1 MSCFLVYY
9 KNGTKMMRGITSR
22 DEYIG
27 LRNKPSNVE
36 YTSAARLGNPEAK
49 RRMIQ
54 FNYSCLPAEGGK
66 LKGAKTVSNS
76 VGMDI
81 DLKPTPDPSLGR
93 GEACGKEQTDNI
105 IKVLIDRVLQ
115 MKDELGLL
123 MLERSATKG
132 LHIVF
137 KRIGWLSQEENLEWA
152 QKMLGVE
159 FDKGAKDITR
169 VFFTPTANEND
180 LLFLSDDLFEN
191 VESALSDRKVVKQ
204 PTEVKTEAKTEKKTE
219 AKTEK
224 KTEAKTEEKT
234 EDKCDGGSDTSLTS
248 HPSPLTSEPPSPLT
262 SEKSSLTYNGIAY
275 SAIVTEF
282 LRQFNNGLTPIEG
295 NREVMTFELAKAL
308 RSICDYNLEFM
319 KQVIPRYSNL
329 PEEEYNHALQT
340 ALEEPRRG
348 VSFKLTKV
356 LEALYRNTKKTESKM
371 DFEAE
376 NELPPAMPSRLPFP
390 LGFLSSKVPEMYRAA
405 VCEAVFAPLSAYVH
419 GVKFR
424 YWDGVEHEPTFMS
437 VLCAPMSIG
446 KGCVRKPISIILD
459 ELIKSDESNRAR
471 EAEWKLKNPSSK
483 QKRDPR
489 PQDICIQVLIDNL
502 TDAVFN
508 QRVYDA
514 DKNGQRYL
522 YTSVDELDTLKKI
535 TSRGTASEVSV
546 IIRKAFDNSKHGQ
559 ERVGADSV
567 TGIAP
572 LRFNFNAST
581 TNRNFQQFFAREMT
595 TGTVTQ
601 LSLSTIIKPSDAKRP
616 VFKEYDANYK
626 EEVRKLTQKLS
637 LLSGEISCPKC
648 NKFAEQ
654 LCDDNDKLASLYGSE
669 SYQVLSYRATV
680 IAWLKGMMLYC
691 MNGEK
696 WTNDIQNYMEWS
708 LRYDLWVKMH
718 VIGKMLD
725 NAMGEEDEATA
736 KRGPMNMLEML
747 NNEFTIEDLILVRKK
762 LGKSVDLRL
771 VKHQLSLWR
780 NRKLIDYEDFNS
792 VVKKLQK

>member
-1 MSCFLVYY
+1 MF
-9 KNGTKMMRGITSR
+9 
-22 DEYIG
+22 
-27 LRNKPSNVE
+27 
-36 YTSAARLGNPEAK
+36 
-49 RRMIQ
+49 
-54 FNYSCLPAEGGK
+54 
-66 LKGAKTVSNS
+66 VS
-76 VGMDI
+76 
-81 DLKPTPDPSLGR
+81 
-93 GEACGKEQTDNI
+93 
-105 IKVLIDRVLQ
+105 
-115 MKDELGLL
+115 
-123 MLERSATKG
+123 
-132 LHIVF
+132 
-137 KRIGWLSQEENLEWA
+137 
-152 QKMLGVE
+152 
-159 FDKGAKDITR
+159 
-169 VFFTPTANEND
+169 
-180 LLFLSDDLFEN
+180 LSDGLFVNE
-191 VESALSDRKVVKQ
+191 ECPLSDRRVVKQ
-204 PTEVKTEAKTEKKTE
+204 HAAACEPSDAKEQSEKLPCRQGAGETPTPPADAAEKQ
-219 AKTEK
+219 
-224 KTEAKTEEKT
+224 
-234 EDKCDGGSDTSLTS
+234 GSDISHSSLPTP
-248 HPSPLTSEPPSPLT
+248 H
-262 SEKSSLTYNGIAY
+262 SSLTYNGLEY

-282 LRQFNNGLTPIEG
+282 LRQFNNGQIPVEG
-295 NREVMTFELAKAL
+295 NRNVMTFELAKAL
-308 RSICDYNLEFM
+308 RSICDYNLDFM
-319 KQVIPRYSNL
+319 KQVIPRYDNF
-329 PEEEYNHALQT
+329 PEEEYVRTLQS
-340 ALEEPRRG
+340 AIDEPRRG
-348 VSFKLTKV
+348 VSYKLQKV
-356 LEALYRNTKKTESKM
+356 LEALYRNEKKTEGKV

-376 NELPPAMPSRLPFP
+376 NELPPAMPQKFPFP

-446 KGCVRKPISIILD
+446 KGCVRKPINIILD
-459 ELIKSDESNRAR
+459 ELVKKDESNRAR
-471 EAEWKLKNPSSK
+471 EAEWKLKNPASK

-489 PQDICIQVLIDNL
+489 PQDICVQVLIDNL

-535 TSRGTASEVSV
+535 TSRGTSTEVSV

-595 TGTVTQ
+595 TGTVTR
-601 LSLSTIIKPSDAKRP
+601 LSMATIIKPNDMKRP

-654 LCDDNDKLASLYGSE
+654 LCDENEKLADLYGSE
-669 SYQVLSYRATV
+669 SYRVLSYRATV

-696 WTNDIQNYMEWS
+696 WTKEIQDYMEWS

-718 VIGKMLD
+718 VIGKLLD
-725 NAMGEEDEATA
+725 NAMSEEDDATA
-736 KRGPMNMLEML
+736 KRGPMNMLEL
-747 NNEFTIEDLILVRKK
+747 LKDEFTMEDLILVRKK
-762 LGKSVDLRL
+762 LGKAVDTRT
-771 VKHQLSLWR
+771 VKYQLQTWR
-780 NRKLIDYEDFNS
+780 ARKLIDFDNYET
-792 VVKKLQK
+792 VIKKIKKQ

>member
-1 MSCFLVYY
+1 
-9 KNGTKMMRGITSR
+9 MMRPVSNR
-22 DEYIG
+22 EEYVG
-27 LRNKPSNVE
+27 LRNKPANVE
-36 YTSAARLGNPEAK
+36 HTKLARMGNPEAK
-49 RRMIQ
+49 RKMLQ
-54 FNYSCLPAEGGK
+54 FCYSCLPAEGGK
-66 LKGAKTVSNS
+66 LKGSKTPSNS

-81 DLKPTPDPSLGR
+81 DFAKDMP
-93 GEACGKEQTDNI
+93 KEELESAMKI
-105 IKVLIDRVLQ
+105 MIGRVLQ
-115 MKDELGLL
+115 MKEDLGLL
-123 MLERSATKG
+123 MLERSASKG

-137 KRIGWLSQEENLEWA
+137 KRIGWLTQEENLEWA

-169 VFFTPTANEND
+169 VFFTPTASDED
-180 LLFLSDDLFEN
+180 LLYLSDDLFINEES
-191 VESALSDRKVVKQ
+191 VERR
-204 PTEVKTEAKTEKKTE
+204 
-219 AKTEK
+219 
-224 KTEAKTEEKT
+224 EEKEEKREIKSVEENNGCNNEEQICKEQIIT
-234 EDKCDGGSDTSLTS
+234 NSN
-248 HPSPLTSEPPSPLT
+248 
-262 SEKSSLTYNGIAY
+262 EKSEDIEERSCSTTKDESLKTSLTYNGLQY
-275 SAIVTEF
+275 KSIVNEF
-282 LRQFNNGLTPIEG
+282 LRQFNNGLTPVEG
-295 NREVMTFELAKAL
+295 NRNVMTFELAKAL
-308 RSICDYNLEFM
+308 RSICDYNIDFL
-319 KQVIPRYSNL
+319 KKVIPRYDNF
-329 PEEEYNHALQT
+329 PEDEYERTLQSALD
-340 ALEEPRRG
+340 EPRKG
-348 VSFKLTKV
+348 VSYKLTKV
-356 LEALYRNTKKTESKM
+356 LEALYKKSDKQESKV

-376 NELPPAMPSRLPFP
+376 NELPPSMPKKLPFP
-390 LGFLSSKVPEMYRAA
+390 LGFLSSKVPEMYRPA

-446 KGCVRKPISIILD
+446 KGCVRKPINIILD
-459 ELIKSDESNRAR
+459 ELVKKDESNRAR
-471 EAEWKLKNPSSK
+471 EAEWKLKNPTSK

-489 PQDICIQVLIDNL
+489 PSDICVQVLIDNL

-514 DKNGQRYL
+514 NQNGQRYL

-595 TGTVTQ
+595 TGTVTR
-601 LSLSTIIKPSDAKRP
+601 LSMSTIIKPADTKRP
-616 VFKEYDANYK
+616 VFKEYDSAYC

-637 LLSGEISCPKC
+637 MISGEISCPQC
-648 NKFAEQ
+648 NKFAER
-654 LCDDNDKLASLYGSE
+654 LCDENEKLASLYGSE
-669 SYQVLSYRATV
+669 PYLVLSYRATV

-696 WTNDIQNYMEWS
+696 WTKEIQDYMEWS

-736 KRGPMNMLEML
+736 KRGPMNMLML
-747 NNEFTIEDLILVRKK
+747 LKDEFTVEDLIIVRKR
-762 LGKSVDLRL
+762 LGKSVDITT
-771 VKHQLSLWR
+771 VKNQLNSWR
-780 NRKLIDYEDFNS
+780 SRKLVDFDSFNEII
-792 VVKKLQK
+792 KKTKK

>member
-1 MSCFLVYY
+1 MSCYLVYY
-9 KNGTKMMRGITSR
+9 KNGAKMMRPITNR
-22 DEYIG
+22 DEYIA
-27 LRNKPSNVE
+27 LRNKPSNVD
-36 YTSAARLGNPEAK
+36 YTAAARMGNPEAK
-49 RRMIQ
+49 RRMLQ
-54 FNYSCLPAEGGK
+54 FNYSCLPGADGK
-66 LKGAKTVSNS
+66 LKGTKIVSNS

-81 DLKPTPDPSLGR
+81 DLAPSNSPKGESNVGAGAKRSLHSPLGEMER
-93 GEACGKEQTDNI
+93 AI
-105 IKVLIDRVLQ
+105 IDRVLS
-115 MKDELGLL
+115 MKEDLGLL
-123 MLERSATKG
+123 MLERSASKG

-137 KRIGWLSQEENLEWA
+137 KRIGWLNQEENLEWA

-169 VFFTPTANEND
+169 VFFTPTASDED
-180 LLFLSDDLFEN
+180 LLYLSDDLFINE
-191 VESALSDRKVVKQ
+191 ESTLSDRKVVKQ
-204 PTEVKTEAKTEKKTE
+204 PTAACEPSDAKEQSEKLPCKQGAGETPTPP
-219 AKTEK
+219 AVAASTVR
-224 KTEAKTEEKT
+224 
-234 EDKCDGGSDTSLTS
+234 S
-248 HPSPLTSEPPSPLT
+248 HHSPLGETEGASI
-262 SEKSSLTYNGIAY
+262 TYNGIPY
-275 SAIVTEF
+275 ENIVKEF
-282 LRQFNNGLTPIEG
+282 LRQFNNGQIPVEG
-295 NREVMTFELAKAL
+295 NRNVMTFELAKAL
-308 RSICDYNLEFM
+308 RSICDYNLDFM
-319 KQVIPRYSNL
+319 KQVIPRYDNF
-329 PEEEYNHALQT
+329 PEEEYVKTLQNALD
-340 ALEEPRRG
+340 EPRRG
-348 VSFKLTKV
+348 VSYKLTKV
-356 LEALYRNTKKTESKM
+356 LEALYRSEKKTEGKV

-376 NELPPAMPSRLPFP
+376 NELPPDMPQKLPFP

-446 KGCVRKPISIILD
+446 KGCVRKPINIILD
-459 ELIKSDESNRAR
+459 ELVKKDESNRAR
-471 EAEWKLKNPSSK
+471 EAEWKLKNPASK

-489 PQDICIQVLIDNL
+489 PQDICVQVLIDNL

-535 TSRGTASEVSV
+535 TSRGISTEVSV

-595 TGTVTQ
+595 TGTVTR
-601 LSLSTIIKPSDAKRP
+601 LSMATIIKPNDMKRP

-654 LCDDNDKLASLYGSE
+654 LCDENEKLADLYGSE
-669 SYQVLSYRATV
+669 SYRVLSYRATV

-696 WTNDIQNYMEWS
+696 WTKEIQDYMEWS

-718 VIGKMLD
+718 VIGKLLD
-725 NAMGEEDEATA
+725 NAMSEEDDATA
-736 KRGPMNMLEML
+736 KRGPMNMLEL
-747 NNEFTIEDLILVRKK
+747 LKDEFTIEDLILVRKK
-762 LGKSVDLRL
+762 LGKSVEINT
-771 VKHQLSLWR
+771 VKTQLCVWR
-780 NRKLIDYEDFNS
+780 KRKLIDFESFES
-792 VVKKLQK
+792 IIKKVRK

>member
-9 KNGTKMMRGITSR
+9 KNGSKLMRPITTR
-22 DEYIG
+22 EEYIA
-27 LRNKPSNVE
+27 LRNKPSNVD
-36 YTSAARLGNPEAK
+36 YTAAARMGNPEAK
-49 RRMIQ
+49 RRMLQ
-54 FNYSCLPAEGGK
+54 FNYSCLPADGGK

-81 DLKPTPDPSLGR
+81 DFAKDMPKDELESATKIMIG
-93 GEACGKEQTDNI
+93 
-105 IKVLIDRVLQ
+105 RVLD
-115 MKDELGLL
+115 MKDDLGLL

-169 VFFTPTANEND
+169 VFFTPTANEHD
-180 LLFLSDDLFEN
+180 LLFLSDELFEN
-191 VESALSDRKVVKQ
+191 VESVLSDRKVVKQ
-204 PTEVKTEAKTEKKTE
+204 PTEVKTDD
-219 AKTEK
+219 
-224 KTEAKTEEKT
+224 KTEEKT
-234 EDKCDGGSDTSLTS
+234 EGKSEVKTEDKCVDGSGLRKDAGETPTPPAAAAENEGSDASLT
-248 HPSPLTSEPPSPLT
+248 
-262 SEKSSLTYNGIAY
+262 SLTYNGIAY

-282 LRQFNNGLTPIEG
+282 LRQFNNGLTPVEG

-308 RSICDYNLEFM
+308 RSICDYNLDFM

-348 VSFKLTKV
+348 VSYKLTKV
-356 LEALYRNTKKTESKM
+356 LETLYSKEKKSQSIATAS
-371 DFEAE
+371 FEAE
-376 NELPPAMPSRLPFP
+376 NELPPEMPQRLPFP

-459 ELIKSDESNRAR
+459 ELMKSDESNRAR

-489 PQDICIQVLIDNL
+489 PQDICVQVLIDNL

-595 TGTVTQ
+595 TGTVTR
-601 LSLSTIIKPSDAKRP
+601 LSMATIIKPEGVKRP

-654 LCDDNDKLASLYGSE
+654 LCDDNEKLASLYGSE
-669 SYQVLSYRATV
+669 PYLVLSYRATV
-680 IAWLKGMMLYC
+680 IAWLKGMMLYV

-696 WTNDIQNYMEWS
+696 WTEEIQDYMEWS

-718 VIGKMLD
+718 VIGKMLEE
-725 NAMGEEDEATA
+725 AMGEEDNATT
-736 KRGPMNMLEML
+736 KRGPMNMLTLL
-747 NNEFTIEDLILVRKK
+747 NDEFNINDLILVRKK
-762 LGKSVDLRL
+762 LGKPVDIEK
-771 VKHQLSLWR
+771 VKHQLSLWKSR
-780 NRKLIDYEDFNS
+780 NLVDYDS
-792 VVKKLQK
+792 LDSIIKKVKIK

>member
-1 MSCFLVYY
+1 MSCHLVYY
-9 KNGTKMMRGITSR
+9 KNGAKLMRPITNR
-22 DEYIG
+22 EEYIA
-27 LRNKPSNVE
+27 LRNKPANVE
-36 YTSAARLGNPEAK
+36 YTAAARLGNPEAK
-49 RRMIQ
+49 RRMLQ
-54 FNYSCLPAEGGK
+54 FNYSCLPADGGK
-66 LKGAKTVSNS
+66 LKGTKIVSNS

-81 DLKPTPDPSLGR
+81 DLKPTPNPSLGREVRPTPDPSLGR
-93 GEACGKEQTDNI
+93 GEACGKEQVENLI
-105 IKVLIDRVLQ
+105 QVLIDRVLQ
-115 MKDELGLL
+115 MKDDLGLL
-123 MLERSATKG
+123 MLERSASKG
-132 LHIVF
+132 LHVVF
-137 KRIGWLSQEENLEWA
+137 KRIGWLTQEENLEWA

-169 VFFTPTANEND
+169 VFFTPTADDND
-180 LLFLSDDLFEN
+180 LLYLSDELFINE
-191 VESALSDRKVVKQ
+191 DVKAHPQPLPGEGGKLPQ
-204 PTEVKTEAKTEKKTE
+204 PTAENQ
-219 AKTEK
+219 
-224 KTEAKTEEKT
+224 
-234 EDKCDGGSDTSLTS
+234 GSDISHSSLPTPHS
-248 HPSPLTSEPPSPLT
+248 SKSPLPREGSGVGL
-262 SEKSSLTYNGIAY
+262 YNGIEY

-282 LRQFNNGLTPIEG
+282 LRQFNNGQIPVEG
-295 NREVMTFELAKAL
+295 NRNVMTFELAKAL
-308 RSICDYNLEFM
+308 RSICDYNLDFM
-319 KQVIPRYSNL
+319 KQVIPRYDNF
-329 PEEEYNHALQT
+329 PEEEYVKTLQNALD
-340 ALEEPRRG
+340 EPRRG
-348 VSFKLTKV
+348 VSYKLTKV
-356 LEALYRNTKKTESKM
+356 LEVLYTKEKQSSAATFSPPQGGDEGG
-371 DFEAE
+371 
-376 NELPPAMPSRLPFP
+376 LPPSMPSRLPFP

-446 KGCVRKPISIILD
+446 KGCVRKPINIILD
-459 ELIKSDESNRAR
+459 ELVKKDESNRAR
-471 EAEWKLKNPSSK
+471 EAEWKLKNPASK

-535 TSRGTASEVSV
+535 TSRGTAAEVSV
-546 IIRKAFDNSKHGQ
+546 LIRKAFDNSKHGQ

-581 TNRNFQQFFAREMT
+581 TNRNFQQFFYREMT
-595 TGTVTQ
+595 TGTVTR
-601 LSLSTIIKPSDAKRP
+601 LSLSTIIKPNDVKRP
-616 VFKEYDANYK
+616 VFKEYDSAYV

-654 LCDDNDKLASLYGSE
+654 LCDENEKLASLYGSE
-669 SYQVLSYRATV
+669 SYLVLSYRATV
-680 IAWLKGMMLYC
+680 IAWLKGMMLYA

-696 WTNDIQNYMEWS
+696 WTKEIQDYMEWS

-725 NAMGEEDEATA
+725 EAMGEEDKSTA
-736 KRGPMNMLEML
+736 KRGPMNMLSL
-747 NNEFTIEDLILVRKK
+747 LKDEFNMDDLIIVRRK
-762 LGKSVDLRL
+762 LGKSVETAA
-771 VKHQLSLWR
+771 VKQQLKNWKQ
-780 NRKLIDYEDFNS
+780 RKLVDFDTFDS
-792 VVKKLQK
+792 LIKKIK

>member
-9 KNGTKMMRGITSR
+9 KNGSKLMRPITTR
-22 DEYIG
+22 EEYIA
-27 LRNKPSNVE
+27 LRNKPSNVD
-36 YTSAARLGNPEAK
+36 YIAAARMGNPEAK
-49 RRMIQ
+49 CRMLQ
-54 FNYSCLPAEGGK
+54 FNYSCLPADGGK

-81 DLKPTPDPSLGR
+81 DFAKDMPKDELESATKIMIG
-93 GEACGKEQTDNI
+93 
-105 IKVLIDRVLQ
+105 RVLD
-115 MKDELGLL
+115 MKDDLGLL

-169 VFFTPTANEND
+169 VFFTPTANEHD
-180 LLFLSDDLFEN
+180 LLFLSDELFEN
-191 VESALSDRKVVKQ
+191 VESVLSDRKVVKQ
-204 PTEVKTEAKTEKKTE
+204 PTEVKTDD
-219 AKTEK
+219 
-224 KTEAKTEEKT
+224 KTEEKT
-234 EDKCDGGSDTSLTS
+234 EGKSEVKTEDKCVDGSGLRKGAGETPTPPAAAAENEGSDASLT
-248 HPSPLTSEPPSPLT
+248 
-262 SEKSSLTYNGIAY
+262 SLTYNGIAY

-282 LRQFNNGLTPIEG
+282 LRQFNNGQIPVEG
-295 NREVMTFELAKAL
+295 NRNVMTFELAKAL
-308 RSICDYNLEFM
+308 RSICDYNFDFM
-319 KQVIPRYSNL
+319 KQVIPRYSDF
-329 PEEEYNHALQT
+329 PEDEYIRTLQS
-340 ALEEPRRG
+340 AIDEPRRG
-348 VSFKLTKV
+348 VSYKLTKV
-356 LEALYRNTKKTESKM
+356 LETLYSKEKKSKNVATAN
-371 DFEAE
+371 FEEE
-376 NELPPAMPSRLPFP
+376 NELPPEMPSRLPFP

-489 PQDICIQVLIDNL
+489 PQDICVQVLIDNL

-546 IIRKAFDNSKHGQ
+546 LIRKAFDNSKHGQ

-595 TGTVTQ
+595 TGTVTR
-601 LSLSTIIKPSDAKRP
+601 LSMATIIKPEGVKRP

-654 LCDDNDKLASLYGSE
+654 LCDENEKLSELYGSE
-669 SYQVLSYRATV
+669 SYQVLSLRATV

-696 WTNDIQNYMEWS
+696 WTKEIQDYMEWS

-725 NAMGEEDEATA
+725 TAMGEEDAATA
-736 KRGPMNMLEML
+736 KKGPMNMLTLL
-747 NNEFTIEDLILVRKK
+747 NDEFTIEDLIIVRKK
-762 LGKSVDLRL
+762 LGKSVELRK
-771 VKHQLSLWR
+771 VKQQLCMWR
-780 NRKLIDYEDFNS
+780 NRKLIDFEEFNN
-792 VVKKLQK
+792 VIKKIKN

>member
-1 MSCFLVYY
+1 
-9 KNGTKMMRGITSR
+9 MMRGITSR

-54 FNYSCLPAEGGK
+54 FNYSCLPADGGK

-81 DLKPTPDPSLGR
+81 DFAKDMPKDELESATKIMIG
-93 GEACGKEQTDNI
+93 
-105 IKVLIDRVLQ
+105 RVLD
-115 MKDELGLL
+115 MKDDLGLL

-169 VFFTPTANEND
+169 VFFTPTANEHD
-180 LLFLSDDLFEN
+180 LLFLSDELFEN
-191 VESALSDRKVVKQ
+191 VESVLSDRKVVQQ
-204 PTEVKTEAKTEKKTE
+204 PTEVKTDD
-219 AKTEK
+219 
-224 KTEAKTEEKT
+224 KTEEKT
-234 EDKCDGGSDTSLTS
+234 EGKSEVKTEDKCVDGSGLRKGAGETPTPPAAAAENEGSDASLT
-248 HPSPLTSEPPSPLT
+248 
-262 SEKSSLTYNGIAY
+262 SLTYNGIAY

-282 LRQFNNGLTPIEG
+282 LRQFNNGQIPVEG
-295 NREVMTFELAKAL
+295 NRNVMTFELAKAL
-308 RSICDYNLEFM
+308 RSICDYNLDFM
-319 KQVIPRYSNL
+319 KQVIPRYSDF
-329 PEEEYNHALQT
+329 PEDEYIRTLQS
-340 ALEEPRRG
+340 AIDEPRRG
-348 VSFKLTKV
+348 VSYKLTKV
-356 LEALYRNTKKTESKM
+356 LETLYSKEKKSKNVATAN
-371 DFEAE
+371 FEEE
-376 NELPPAMPSRLPFP
+376 NELPPEMPSRLPFP

-405 VCEAVFAPLSAYVH
+405 VCEAVFAPLSTYVH

-446 KGCVRKPISIILD
+446 KGCVRKPISIILE
-459 ELIKSDESNRAR
+459 ELVKKDESNRAR

-489 PQDICIQVLIDNL
+489 PQDICVQVLIDNL

-546 IIRKAFDNSKHGQ
+546 LIRKAFDNSKHGQ

-581 TNRNFQQFFAREMT
+581 TNRNFQQFFCREMT
-595 TGTVTQ
+595 TGTVTR
-601 LSLSTIIKPSDAKRP
+601 LSMATIIKPSDAKRP

-654 LCDDNDKLASLYGSE
+654 LCDENEKLSELYGSE
-669 SYQVLSYRATV
+669 SYQVLSLRATV

-696 WTNDIQNYMEWS
+696 WTKEIQDYMEWS

-725 NAMGEEDEATA
+725 TAMGEEDAATA
-736 KRGPMNMLEML
+736 KKGPMNMLTLL
-747 NNEFTIEDLILVRKK
+747 NDEFTIEDLIIVRKK
-762 LGKSVDLRL
+762 LGKSVELRK
-771 VKHQLSLWR
+771 VKQQLCMWR
-780 NRKLIDYEDFNS
+780 NRKLIDFEEFNN
-792 VVKKLQK
+792 VIKKIKN

>member
-1 MSCFLVYY
+1 MSCHLIFY
-9 KNGTKMMRGITSR
+9 KNGAKMMRPVSNR
-22 DEYIG
+22 EEYVG
-27 LRNKPSNVE
+27 LRNKPANVE
-36 YTSAARLGNPEAK
+36 HTKLARMGNPEAK
-49 RRMIQ
+49 RKMLQ
-54 FNYSCLPAEGGK
+54 FCYSCLPAEGGK
-66 LKGAKTVSNS
+66 LKGSKTPSNS

-81 DLKPTPDPSLGR
+81 DFAKDMP
-93 GEACGKEQTDNI
+93 KEELESAMKI
-105 IKVLIDRVLQ
+105 MIGRVLQ
-115 MKDELGLL
+115 MKEDLGLL
-123 MLERSATKG
+123 MLERSASKG

-137 KRIGWLSQEENLEWA
+137 KRIGWLTQEENLEWA

-169 VFFTPTANEND
+169 VFFTPTASDED
-180 LLFLSDDLFEN
+180 LLYLSDDLFINEES
-191 VESALSDRKVVKQ
+191 VERR
-204 PTEVKTEAKTEKKTE
+204 
-219 AKTEK
+219 
-224 KTEAKTEEKT
+224 EEKEEKREIKSVEENNGCNNEEQICKEQIITNSNEKSEDIEERSCSTT
-234 EDKCDGGSDTSLTS
+234 EDESLKT
-248 HPSPLTSEPPSPLT
+248 
-262 SEKSSLTYNGIAY
+262 SLTYNGLQY
-275 SAIVTEF
+275 KSIVNEF
-282 LRQFNNGLTPIEG
+282 LRQFNNGQTPVEG
-295 NREVMTFELAKAL
+295 NRNVMTFELAKAL
-308 RSICDYNLEFM
+308 RSICDYNIDFL
-319 KQVIPRYSNL
+319 KKVIPRYDNF
-329 PEEEYNHALQT
+329 PEDEYERTLQSALD
-340 ALEEPRRG
+340 EPRKG
-348 VSFKLTKV
+348 VSYKLQKV
-356 LEALYRNTKKTESKM
+356 LEALYKKSDKQESKV

-376 NELPPAMPSRLPFP
+376 NELPPSMPKKLPFP
-390 LGFLSSKVPEMYRAA
+390 LGFLSAKVPEMYRPA

-446 KGCVRKPISIILD
+446 KGCVRKPINIILD
-459 ELIKSDESNRAR
+459 ELVKKDESNRAR
-471 EAEWKLKNPSSK
+471 EAEWKLKNPTSK

-489 PQDICIQVLIDNL
+489 PSDICVQVLIDNL

-508 QRVYDA
+508 QRVHDA
-514 DKNGQRYL
+514 NQNGQRYL

-595 TGTVTQ
+595 TGTVTR
-601 LSLSTIIKPSDAKRP
+601 LSMSTIIKPADTKRP
-616 VFKEYDANYK
+616 VFKEYDSAYC

-637 LLSGEISCPKC
+637 MISGEISCPQC
-648 NKFAEQ
+648 NKFAER
-654 LCDDNDKLASLYGSE
+654 LCDENEKLASLYGSE
-669 SYQVLSYRATV
+669 PYLVLSYRATV

-696 WTNDIQNYMEWS
+696 WTKEIQDYMEWS

-736 KRGPMNMLEML
+736 KRGPMNMLML
-747 NNEFTIEDLILVRKK
+747 LKDEFTVEDLIIVRKR
-762 LGKSVDLRL
+762 LGKSVDITT
-771 VKHQLSLWR
+771 VKNQLNSWR
-780 NRKLIDYEDFNS
+780 SRKLVDFDSFNEII
-792 VVKKLQK
+792 KKTKK

>member
-1 MSCFLVYY
+1 
-9 KNGTKMMRGITSR
+9 MMRPVSNR
-22 DEYIG
+22 EEYVG
-27 LRNKPSNVE
+27 LRNKPANVE
-36 YTSAARLGNPEAK
+36 HTKLARMGNPEAK
-49 RRMIQ
+49 RKMLQ
-54 FNYSCLPAEGGK
+54 FCYSCLPAEGGK
-66 LKGAKTVSNS
+66 LKGSKTPSNS

-81 DLKPTPDPSLGR
+81 DFAKDMP
-93 GEACGKEQTDNI
+93 KEELESAMKI
-105 IKVLIDRVLQ
+105 MIGRVLQ
-115 MKDELGLL
+115 MKEDLNLL
-123 MLERSATKG
+123 MLERSASKG

-137 KRIGWLSQEENLEWA
+137 KRIGWLTQEENLEWA

-169 VFFTPTANEND
+169 VFFTPTASDED
-180 LLFLSDDLFEN
+180 LLYLSDDLFINEES
-191 VESALSDRKVVKQ
+191 VERR
-204 PTEVKTEAKTEKKTE
+204 
-219 AKTEK
+219 
-224 KTEAKTEEKT
+224 EEKEEKREIKSVEEKNGCNNEEQISKEQIISNSNEKSEDIEERSCSTT
-234 EDKCDGGSDTSLTS
+234 EDESLKT
-248 HPSPLTSEPPSPLT
+248 
-262 SEKSSLTYNGIAY
+262 SLTYNGLQY
-275 SAIVTEF
+275 KSIVNEF
-282 LRQFNNGLTPIEG
+282 LRQFNNGLTPVEG
-295 NREVMTFELAKAL
+295 NRNVMTFELAKAL
-308 RSICDYNLEFM
+308 RSICDYNLDFL
-319 KQVIPRYSNL
+319 KKVIPRYDNF
-329 PEEEYNHALQT
+329 PEDEYERTLQSALN
-340 ALEEPRRG
+340 EPRKG
-348 VSFKLTKV
+348 VSYKLTKV
-356 LEALYRNTKKTESKM
+356 LEALYKKSDKQESKV

-376 NELPPAMPSRLPFP
+376 NELPPSMPKKLPFP
-390 LGFLSSKVPEMYRAA
+390 LGFLSSKVPEMYRPA

-446 KGCVRKPISIILD
+446 KGCVRKPINIILD
-459 ELIKSDESNRAR
+459 ELVKKDESNRAR
-471 EAEWKLKNPSSK
+471 EAEWKLKNPTSK

-489 PQDICIQVLIDNL
+489 PSDICVQVLIDNL

-508 QRVYDA
+508 QRVHDA
-514 DKNGQRYL
+514 NQNGQRYL

-595 TGTVTQ
+595 TGTVTR
-601 LSLSTIIKPSDAKRP
+601 LSMSTIIKPADTKRP
-616 VFKEYDANYK
+616 VFKEYDSAYC

-637 LLSGEISCPKC
+637 MISGEISCPQC
-648 NKFAEQ
+648 NKFAER
-654 LCDDNDKLASLYGSE
+654 LCDENEKLASLYGSE
-669 SYQVLSYRATV
+669 PYLVLSYRATV

-696 WTNDIQNYMEWS
+696 WTKEIQDYMEWS

-736 KRGPMNMLEML
+736 KRGPMNMLDML
-747 NNEFTIEDLILVRKK
+747 KDEFKIEDLIVVRKK
-762 LGKSVDLRL
+762 LGKTIEMRN
-771 VKHQLSLWR
+771 VKTQLGVWR
-780 NRKLIDYEDFNS
+780 QRKLVDFEDFNS
-792 VVKKLQK
+792 VIKKIKK